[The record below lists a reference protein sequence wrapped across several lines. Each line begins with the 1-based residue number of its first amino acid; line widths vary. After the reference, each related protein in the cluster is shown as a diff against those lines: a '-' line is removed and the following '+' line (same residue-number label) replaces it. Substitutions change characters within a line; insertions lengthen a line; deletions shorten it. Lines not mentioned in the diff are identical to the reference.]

1 MLKFIEK
8 NHAKICSLHLKDRQ
22 YAKTLNVIATDN
34 QIWGEGDTPITEVL
48 RLVRDNSYKFT
59 STIELE
65 YRIPEGS
72 NRVKEVIKCYDYCK
86 QALIS

>member
-1 MLKFIEK
+1 MKFIE
-8 NHAKICSLHLKDRQ
+8 NNYARICSLHLKDRQ

-72 NRVKEVIKCYDYCK
+72 NRIKEVIKCYDYCK

>member
-8 NHAKICSLHLKDRQ
+8 NNARICSLHLKDRQ

-72 NRVKEVIKCYDYCK
+72 NRIKEVIKCYDYCK

>member
-1 MLKFIEK
+1 ML
-8 NHAKICSLHLKDRQ
+8 ICSLHLKDRQ

-72 NRVKEVIKCYDYCK
+72 NRIKEVIKCYDYCK